1 MGLLDKVVA
10 RVSPDATSA
19 GLTDIEIAIN
29 DFHQENPM
37 FHCVVMHFSNG
48 QQQGISD
55 IARMAASHG
64 VVCFS
69 LDGNNGLILLPG
81 RLDMELFSHQFSQS
95 TGSTVLFQFS
105 ANSPFVALET
115 LSPYLQ

>member
-10 RVSPDATSA
+10 RVSPDETIA
-19 GLTDIEIAIN
+19 GLPGIEIAIT
-29 DFHQENPM
+29 DFYEGNPM
-37 FHCVVMHFSNG
+37 FHCVVMHFNSD

-55 IARMAASHG
+55 IAQMAASHG
-64 VVCFS
+64 VACVG
-69 LDGNNGLILLPG
+69 LGGDNALILLPG

-95 TGSTVLFQFS
+95 TDSTVLFQFS
-105 ANSPFVALET
+105 ANSPSIALET